1 MHRVLAFILILS
13 VNSNAFSQDQ
23 WPQFRGPDANGH
35 YAGDIVTDWSEE
47 DGVIWKTAIHDR
59 GWSSPVVW
67 NDQVWLTTATRDGH
81 KLYAVCLDKQ
91 TGKVIHDIHVFD
103 VENPQRIAV
112 DNSYATPT
120 AAIQQ
125 GRIFVHFGTYGTA
138 CLDTKS
144 GDVIW
149 SRRDLKC
156 DHEINAGP
164 ASSPM
169 LVGNNLIV
177 NVDGRDVQYVIAMD
191 GATGKTVWKAPRSAD
206 FTDVPVHKRKAYGM
220 PIVAPRGDT
229 TQLISTGAQAVY
241 SYDLKSGKE
250 LWKVRHRGWSI
261 APRPV
266 YGHGMVFTTVDRDH
280 PELWAIRL
288 DGSGDIT
295 ESHVVWKVTQA
306 MPPRCSPLLVDD
318 LLYLINRQGIAS
330 CIDAKTGEVVWKQR
344 LSGMYSA
351 SPIYA
356 NGLIYCF
363 NEESTCTVIK
373 PGRILEV
380 VTRNKLAEDVL
391 MATPAVADSS
401 LFIRTEKH
409 LYRIGR

>member
-1 MHRVLAFILILS
+1 MHKFLAFILILGVTS
-13 VNSNAFSQDQ
+13 SAFSQDQ
-23 WPQFRGPDANGH
+23 WPQFRGPNGAGH
-35 YAGDIVTDWSEE
+35 YAGAIAVNWNEE
-47 DGVIWKTAIHDR
+47 DGVIWKTSIHDR

-103 VENPQRIAV
+103 VEDPQRIAV

-120 AAIQQ
+120 AAVQQ
-125 GRIFVHFGTYGTA
+125 GRVFVHFGTYGTA

-144 GDVIW
+144 GNVIW
-149 SRRDLKC
+149 SCRDLKC

-191 GATGKTVWKAPRSAD
+191 ADTGETIWKTQRSAD
-206 FTDVPVHKRKAYGM
+206 FTEVPVHKRKAYGM
-220 PIVAPRGDT
+220 PIVAPRGDA

-250 LWKVRHRGWSI
+250 LWKVRHHGWSI

-266 YGHGMVFTTVDRDH
+266 YGHGMVYTTVDRDH

-295 ESHVVWKVTQA
+295 ESHVSWKVTQA
-306 MPPRCSPLLVDD
+306 MPPRCSPLLIDD

-330 CIDAKTGEVVWKQR
+330 CLNAKTGEIVWKQR
-344 LSGMYSA
+344 LNGMYSA

-363 NEESTCTVIK
+363 NEDSTCTVIK
-373 PGRILEV
+373 PGSRLEV
-380 VTRNKLAEDVL
+380 VAINKLEEDIL
-391 MATPAVADSS
+391 MATPAVSDHS